1 MDQRKITEGQL
12 DPGARRT
19 RTGRPSSSVVSRTAR
34 KMGELA
40 LDAEVVFGSMVETQT
55 MSLAHKEQTRQWL
68 SDLKSQLERILIE
81 LAEATDDS

>member
-1 MDQRKITEGQL
+1 
-12 DPGARRT
+12 
-19 RTGRPSSSVVSRTAR
+19 
-34 KMGELA
+34 MGELA